1 MTNDL
6 RKKIDYSIALLRKAE
21 ALALRFDPDDGF
33 YLAFSGGKD
42 SQALLHLAQM
52 ANVKFKAYM
61 NFTSVDPGEVVR
73 FVKRQYPDVVRV
85 PPRISIYDMAKKK
98 GILPTAKV
106 RWCCAEYKEIGGV
119 GKVTLVGVRREESI
133 RRSKRNEI
141 TSSNFKISE
150 TFDQFSKHEE
160 EMVACVRGRDKI
172 IISPIIHW
180 TERNVWEFLNEVV
193 KVPHCELYD
202 QGYTRIGCI
211 LCPMASYK
219 NKLKDIERWPY
230 VKKKWMETIDW
241 LIKNKWTNTTYKSL
255 SAQERFDMW
264 ISRMNYKQWM
274 NEKHYQKRLFETDE
288 DNEDKGG
295 EDSHKRD

>member
-1 MTNDL
+1 
-6 RKKIDYSIALLRKAE
+6 
-21 ALALRFDPDDGF
+21 
-33 YLAFSGGKD
+33 
-42 SQALLHLAQM
+42 M

-98 GILPTAKV
+98 GILPSAKV

-172 IISPIIHW
+172 IISPILHW

-202 QGYTRIGCI
+202 QGHTRIGCI

-219 NKLKDIERWPY
+219 NKLKDIERWSY

-264 ISRMNYKQWM
+264 ISRMTYKQWM

-288 DNEDKGG
+288 DNEDLPCVNSDGR
-295 EDSHKRD
+295 S

>member
-98 GILPTAKV
+98 GIIRKTKWWCLP
-106 RWCCAEYKEIGGV
+106 
-119 GKVTLVGVRREESI
+119 
-133 RRSKRNEI
+133 
-141 TSSNFKISE
+141 
-150 TFDQFSKHEE
+150 H
-160 EMVACVRGRDKI
+160 
-172 IISPIIHW
+172 
-180 TERNVWEFLNEVV
+180 
-193 KVPHCELYD
+193 
-202 QGYTRIGCI
+202 
-211 LCPMASYK
+211 
-219 NKLKDIERWPY
+219 
-230 VKKKWMETIDW
+230 
-241 LIKNKWTNTTYKSL
+241 
-255 SAQERFDMW
+255 
-264 ISRMNYKQWM
+264 
-274 NEKHYQKRLFETDE
+274 
-288 DNEDKGG
+288 
-295 EDSHKRD
+295 

>member
-42 SQALLHLAQM
+42 SQTIYHLAQM

-73 FVKRQYPDVVRV
+73 FVKHQYPDVVRV

-98 GILPTAKV
+98 GILPTRFA
-106 RWCCAEYKEIGGV
+106 RWCCAEYKEVGGV
-119 GKVTLVGVRREESI
+119 GKVTLVGIRREESV
-133 RRSKRNEI
+133 RRSKRDEI

-160 EMVACVRGRDKI
+160 EMVACIRGRDKI
-172 IISPIIHW
+172 IISPILHW

-211 LCPMASYK
+211 LCPMASYRK
-219 NKLKDIERWPY
+219 KLKDIERWPY
-230 VKKKWMETIDW
+230 VKKKWVETIDW
-241 LIKNKWTNTTYKSL
+241 FIKNKWTNEPL
-255 SAQERFDMW
+255 SAQERFDQW
-264 ISRMNYKQWM
+264 ISRMTYKQWM